1 MILFGLLLTIIG
13 TVMYLGGLLFLRK
26 NQIVLEPRDLESPR
40 IAILVPARDESAVI
54 GDLLRSL
61 RGQNLENSMIDIYVI
76 VENKFDPTVQ
86 IAEKFHAKIIY
97 RQDLSK
103 QRKGYA
109 LDDAVKEILRQDKH
123 YDLYFIF
130 DADNIVDANYLAEML
145 KVYRQGYEITT
156 GYRNTKNGNANVIA
170 AVSSLTFSMINA
182 ISNRQ
187 KIKYHANVIFSGTG
201 CYVDGRLV
209 EKWGGWPFHA
219 LTEDYEMSLYATL
232 YGLTTFYNEKAVFYD
247 EQPTK
252 YCETVD
258 QRIRW
263 IRGYFESRRQFL
275 DRLKLR
281 QKAARNYGS
290 IVRERIGVT
299 PLILVLVGLACVYC
313 GSVIQLIIVGHFW
326 QIFCLTLGLFGLAY
340 IVLWIVTW
348 YILRH
353 EKLKL
358 SKKMRAKVLF
368 FNPLY
373 LLTYIPCAVRAIL
386 RREVTWK
393 KIPHGNG

>member
-1 MILFGLLLTIIG
+1 MILIGLLLMIIG
-13 TVMYLGGLLFLRK
+13 TAMYLSGLLVLRK
-26 NQIVLEPRDLESPR
+26 NEIALEPKKLESPR

-61 RGQNLENSMIDIYVI
+61 RGQNLENSVIDIYVI

-86 IAEKFHAKIIY
+86 IAERFGAEIVY

-109 LDDAVKEILRQDKH
+109 LDDAVKEILHQGEH

-130 DADNIVDANYLAEML
+130 DADNIVDANYLAGML
-145 KVYRQGYEITT
+145 KVYRQGYEIAT
-156 GYRNTKNGNANVIA
+156 GYRNTKNGNRNAIA
-170 AVSSLTFSMINA
+170 AASSLTFSMINA

-187 KIKYHANVIFSGTG
+187 KIKHGANVIFSGTG

-232 YGLTTFYNEKAVFYD
+232 HGLSTFYNEKAIFYD

-252 YCETVD
+252 YRETVD

-263 IRGYFESRRQFL
+263 IRGYFESRRDFL
-275 DRLKLR
+275 DQLKEH
-281 QKAARNYGS
+281 QKAAQNYGS

-299 PLILVLVGLACVYC
+299 PLILVLAGLVCVYV
-313 GSVIQLIIVGHFW
+313 GSVIQLIIIGQFW
-326 QIFCLTLGLFGLAY
+326 QILYLTLGLFGLAY
-340 IVLWIVTW
+340 IILWLVTLH
-348 YILRH
+348 ILCH
-353 EKLKL
+353 EKLEL
-358 SKKMRAKVLF
+358 SKKMRVRVLF

-386 RREVTWK
+386 QKEVTWK
-393 KIPHGNG
+393 KIPHGE